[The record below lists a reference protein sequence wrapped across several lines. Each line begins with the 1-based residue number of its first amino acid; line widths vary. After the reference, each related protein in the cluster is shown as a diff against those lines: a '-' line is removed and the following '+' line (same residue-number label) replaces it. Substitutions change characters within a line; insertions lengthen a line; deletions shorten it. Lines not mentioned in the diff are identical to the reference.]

1 MNRDLIPMG
10 HRVLSSTDS
19 RVRTWI
25 DRHRMLAGVRRLGVA
40 VSGGSDSVA
49 MLRLVVPVCVE
60 RGIVPVVLHLDHG
73 LRGAAS
79 AGDARFVARL
89 AKRLGLSFRMQT
101 AGPAG
106 QRAHS
111 LEMGARAA
119 RQAFFRQVA
128 REERLDAI
136 ATGHTVDDVAETL
149 LLRLFR
155 GGGATGLSGLR
166 PVHRVHQVRYV
177 RPVLDCTHAFLRDW
191 LTGLRQ
197 SWRED
202 ESNRNTKIPRN
213 RIRHR
218 ILPWLARNGA
228 PGVSALLAQSASIL
242 RDEDALLDRLA
253 LAALAGVAAR
263 PAKRARNRLSP
274 PVLRRAAL
282 AANPVALQ
290 RRVLRIWLLDA
301 GLADAAGYGAIEGLV
316 LRLRDSGPWQVS
328 VPGGM
333 RVRCRNGRIELAPTE
348 RLRDQRTND
357 GGETAA
363 VALAIPGHVVVA
375 GVRVTAQRG
384 RGIVPTTGP
393 VGAIPSG
400 CSLDAETLRGR
411 TLVVRTRLPG
421 DRIRPV
427 GMQGSRKLQ
436 DLLVDAKVPAEDRA
450 HLPVLVVG
458 DEVVWVPGY
467 RVAQA
472 FAVRMP
478 GAATV
483 WVRMEK
489 V

>member
-1 MNRDLIPMG
+1 MNRDWIPMG
-10 HRVLSSTDS
+10 HRILSSPDA
-19 RVRTWI
+19 RVRAWI
-25 DRHRMLAGVRRLGVA
+25 DRHRMLAGVRRLGIA

-49 MLRLVVPVCVE
+49 MLRLVVPVCFE

-89 AKRLGLSFRMQT
+89 AKRLGLPFRMQT

-177 RPVLDCTHAFLRDW
+177 RPVLDCTHAILREW
-191 LTGLRQ
+191 LAGSRQ

-202 ESNRNTKIPRN
+202 ASNRDTKIPRN
-213 RIRHR
+213 RIRRR

-228 PGVSALLAQSASIL
+228 PGVSALLAQSAAIL
-242 RDEDALLDRLA
+242 REEDAWLDRLA
-253 LAALAGVAAR
+253 SEALARNAAR
-263 PAKRARNRLSP
+263 PAKRGRNRPSP

-290 RRVLRIWLLDA
+290 RRVLRLWLLDA
-301 GLADAAGYGAIEGLV
+301 GLADAAGYDSIEGLV
-316 LRLRDSGPWQVS
+316 SRLRDSGPWQVS

-333 RVRCRNGRIELAPTE
+333 RVRCRNGRMELAPVE
-348 RLRDQRTND
+348 RLRDQRSND

-363 VALAIPGHVVVA
+363 VALAVPGHGVVA
-375 GVRVTAQRG
+375 GVRVTARLG
-384 RGIVPTTGP
+384 KGIVPTTGP
-393 VGAIPSG
+393 VGALPSR
-400 CSLDAETLRGR
+400 CSLDAEALRGR

-450 HLPVLVVG
+450 RLPVLAVG
-458 DEVVWVPGY
+458 ADVVWVPGY

-478 GAATV
+478 GAAAV